1 MIKQAKVD
9 SVYTTAQG
17 KTTQSVSII
26 LDKRVNLGAGMSE
39 QAELRIVF
47 NTDGTFKI
55 ITNLPAQQIKD
66 LAEQNKDFWSYQ
78 HVAVVER
85 FGTPYED

>member
-1 MIKQAKVD
+1 MIKQVHTNN
-9 SVYTTAQG
+9 VYTTSQG

-26 LDKRVNLGAGMSE
+26 LNKRINLGAGMSE

-55 ITNLPAQQIKD
+55 ITNLPAQQAHT
-66 LAEQNKDFWSYQ
+66 LSEFQ

-85 FGTPYED
+85 FGHPYED